1 MRNEESGTAEKG
13 ALTGV
18 DTHAHLNLSPLRKD
32 IPGAVSRAEQAG
44 VERIGNVFL
53 TPEQYLRDSPSFAG
67 LPQVFFVLGIHPHE
81 ADSVDEGS
89 MGELESALQSDPR
102 IRALGEIGL
111 DFNRERSSREGQRER
126 FREQLELA
134 RQLDWPVV
142 IHSRDAEEE
151 TMEILLG
158 MGFRD
163 RPLLWHCFG
172 LDAEYASRILD
183 CGWTISVPGMLT
195 FKKADALCHAV
206 STIPLDRLVLE
217 TDCPFLAPEPYRGKT
232 NEPSLIPLIAEEA
245 ARLHGTDREAAMRVT
260 AETAR
265 RFFDLPED

>member
-1 MRNEESGTAEKG
+1 MRHEESGTAENG
-13 ALTGV
+13 GLTGV

-32 IPGAVSRAEQAG
+32 IPGAVARAQGAG
-44 VERIGNVFL
+44 VERVGNVFL
-53 TPEQYLRDSPSFAG
+53 SPEQYLRDSPLFAG
-67 LPQVFFVLGIHPHE
+67 LAQVFFVLGIHPHE
-81 ADSVDEGS
+81 ADSVEEGALDD
-89 MGELESALQSDPR
+89 LESALRGDSR

-111 DFNRERSSREGQRER
+111 DFNRELSSRQGQRER

-151 TMEILLG
+151 TMETLLD

-172 LDAEYASRILD
+172 LGADYASRILD

-195 FKKADALCHAV
+195 FKKADALRRAV
-206 STIPLDRLVLE
+206 STIPLERLVLE
-217 TDCPFLAPEPYRGKT
+217 TDCPFLAPEPYRGRT
-232 NEPSLIPLIAEEA
+232 NEPSLIPLIADEA
-245 ARLHGTDREAAMRVT
+245 ARLHGGDREAVMRAT

-265 RFFDLPED
+265 RFFHLAQG